1 MNDKE
6 ILQQLGLETAD
17 PALQDRALQNF
28 YNIVEKRVM
37 GLLQEMMTDEQ
48 RKEFEAKSDTLSREE
63 GVKWLSDNVS
73 NVEELYDNVARD
85 YIDEVTK
92 Q

>member
-6 ILQQLGLETAD
+6 ILQQLGLETAN

-37 GLLQEMMTDEQ
+37 GILQDMMSDEQ
-48 RKEFEAKSDTLSREE
+48 RKEFDSKADSLSRED
-63 GVKWLSDNVS
+63 GMKWLSDNVTD
-73 NVEELYDNVARD
+73 VEELENAVMVD
-85 YIDEVTK
+85 YIKEVTTS
-92 Q
+92 